1 MKISIATTYTNPD
14 ERQDPWKEAMACYED
29 FADEVIVT
37 GENWPYDFS
46 WDYIGKTFNEGFK
59 KSTGDWVLR
68 MDIDYF
74 IHENDMK
81 KIKQI
86 LKKYNE
92 YPAICFPQYQFF
104 LPNRFQLKT
113 RLCIALNKKK
123 YPNIELNGGG
133 DMCLAT
139 LNSKLITA
147 RDVPNTNIPIYQY
160 DSMFRNKNVIA
171 EDRSRFAKA
180 WFNYFG
186 SFDERGGSEP
196 EKAFNAWYKSVET
209 KFQFHTN
216 KFNLDDHPK
225 YIKYKI
231 FNLEDDQFGHSG
243 FGLNMYK
250 ENYIRN
256 FLVGKKDIYLGPKIN
271 NLRRNLNF

>member
-1 MKISIATTYTNPD
+1 MKDKIPGKKPWHAT
-14 ERQDPWKEAMACYED
+14 K

-46 WDYIGKTFNEGFK
+46 WDYIGKTFNEGFN

-86 LKKYNE
+86 LKKYND
-92 YPAICFPQYQFF
+92 YPAICFPQYQF

-147 RDVPNTNIPIYQY
+147 RDVQIQI
-160 DSMFRNKNVIA
+160 
-171 EDRSRFAKA
+171 
-180 WFNYFG
+180 
-186 SFDERGGSEP
+186 
-196 EKAFNAWYKSVET
+196 
-209 KFQFHTN
+209 FQFIN
-216 KFNLDDHPK
+216 MIQCLE
-225 YIKYKI
+225 IKMLLLKTKSI
-231 FNLEDDQFGHSG
+231 CES
-243 FGLNMYK
+243 M
-250 ENYIRN
+250 
-256 FLVGKKDIYLGPKIN
+256 V
-271 NLRRNLNF
+271 

>member
-37 GENWPYDFS
+37 GEDWPYDFS

-86 LKKYNE
+86 LKKYND

-147 RDVPNTNIPIYQY
+147 RDVPNTNI
-160 DSMFRNKNVIA
+160 
-171 EDRSRFAKA
+171 
-180 WFNYFG
+180 
-186 SFDERGGSEP
+186 
-196 EKAFNAWYKSVET
+196 
-209 KFQFHTN
+209 
-216 KFNLDDHPK
+216 
-225 YIKYKI
+225 
-231 FNLEDDQFGHSG
+231 
-243 FGLNMYK
+243 
-250 ENYIRN
+250 
-256 FLVGKKDIYLGPKIN
+256 LVVKMICLC
-271 NLRRNLNF
+271 